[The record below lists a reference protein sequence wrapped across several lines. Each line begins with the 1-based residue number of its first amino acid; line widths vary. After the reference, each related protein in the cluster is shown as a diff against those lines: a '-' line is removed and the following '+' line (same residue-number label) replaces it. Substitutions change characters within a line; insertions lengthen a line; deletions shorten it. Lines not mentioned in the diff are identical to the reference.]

1 MNRRLVPDL
10 RRSGPS
16 RLNGG
21 GPMTGSERFLI
32 VNADDFGMSK
42 AVNQGIIEAHD
53 RGIVTSASLL
63 VCWPGAEEASEYA
76 LRHPRLGIGLHADF
90 GEWSWNGGEWRT
102 VYKRVPD
109 GDLSAISAEL
119 GRQLEVFRRLMGRDP
134 THLDSHQNVHRR
146 TPFRGV
152 FLAVSR
158 SLGVPLRGC
167 TSGVI
172 HCGRFYGQTRT
183 GESLP
188 GTIGVEALL
197 AILGTLGPG
206 VTEMGCHPGAEDG
219 PGPGYRMERA
229 SETRTLC
236 DPRVRSA
243 LAEQGITLCSF
254 ADMGIHA

>member
-1 MNRRLVPDL
+1 
-10 RRSGPS
+10 
-16 RLNGG
+16 
-21 GPMTGSERFLI
+21 MTGSERFLI
-32 VNADDFGMSK
+32 VNADDFGMSR
-42 AVNQGIIEAHD
+42 AVNQGIIEAHE

-63 VCWPGAEEASEYA
+63 VYWPGAEEAAEYA
-76 LRHPRLGIGLHADF
+76 RSHPGLGMGLHADL

-119 GRQLEVFRRLMGRDP
+119 ERQLEVFHRLMGRDP
-134 THLDSHQNVHRR
+134 THLDSHQNVHQRI
-146 TPFRGV
+146 PFRGV
-152 FLAVSR
+152 FLAMSR

-167 TSGVI
+167 TSGVM

-243 LAEQGITLCSF
+243 LAEQGIKLCSF
-254 ADMGIHA
+254 ADRGIQV